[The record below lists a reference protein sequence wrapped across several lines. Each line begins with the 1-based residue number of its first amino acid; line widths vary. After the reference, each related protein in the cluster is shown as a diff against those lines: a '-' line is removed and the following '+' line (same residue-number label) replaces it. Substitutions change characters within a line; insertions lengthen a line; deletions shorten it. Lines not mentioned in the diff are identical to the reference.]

1 MPTQSALFQPIALR
15 SLQLPNRIVVSPMCQ
30 YSAEQGC
37 ATDWHLIHLGQMVQG
52 GAGLSFIEA
61 TAVSAQ
67 GRITP
72 GCLGLYDDACEAA
85 LARVLHAIRPHARG
99 AIGIQIGHA
108 GRKASSA
115 TPWRGGQQI
124 ALADGGWQAVAP
136 SAVPH
141 RVDELAPRA
150 MDDADLATL
159 VADFVATTQRAAR
172 LGLDALELHAA
183 HGYLLHEFLSPVS
196 NHRDDAFGGSL
207 AHRMRLPLQV
217 FDAVR
222 AAWPAA
228 KPLGVRIS
236 ATDWL
241 EHTGQPSW
249 TVDDSIVFAA
259 ELQARGCDW
268 IDVSSAGVSG
278 QQRIALQPGYQV
290 HLADH
295 IKRATGMTV
304 MAVGLITEP
313 AQAEA
318 IVSSGQADLVA
329 LARGILWNPHWAWRA
344 AAELGAQVKPPPQYA
359 RAAPR
364 EFAQAL
370 DIYGFGMR

>member
-1 MPTQSALFQPIALR
+1 MPTQSALFQPFVLR
-15 SLQLPNRIVVSPMCQ
+15 SLQLANRIVVSPMCQ
-30 YSAEQGC
+30 YSAEQGR
-37 ATDWHLIHLGQMVQG
+37 ATDWHVIHLGQMVQG
-52 GAGLSFIEA
+52 GAALTFIEA
-61 TAVSAQ
+61 TAVNAV

-85 LARVLHAIRPHARG
+85 LARVLHAIRPHAQG
-99 AIGIQIGHA
+99 AIGMQIAHA

-115 TPWRGGQQI
+115 APWLGGQQI
-124 ALADGGWQAVAP
+124 ALQAGGWQAVAP

-141 RVDELAPRA
+141 REDEQAPRA
-150 MDDADLATL
+150 MNEADMAQAL
-159 VADFVATTQRAAR
+159 ADFVATTQRAER
-172 LGLDALELHAA
+172 LGVDALELHAA

-196 NHRDDAFGGSL
+196 NQRQDAFGGSL
-207 AHRMRLPLQV
+207 ANRMRWPLQV

-222 AAWPAA
+222 AAWPGP

-241 EHTGQPSW
+241 EHTARPSW
-249 TVDDSIVFAA
+249 TVDEAIVFAT

-268 IDVSSAGVSG
+268 IDVSSAGISG
-278 QQRIALQPGYQV
+278 QQRIALKPGYQV
-290 HLADH
+290 HLAEQ
-295 IKRATGMTV
+295 IKRASGMTV

-313 AQAEA
+313 HQAQD
-318 IVSSGQADLVA
+318 IVANGQADLVA
-329 LARGILWNPHWAWRA
+329 LARAMLWNPRWAWRA

-370 DIYGFGMR
+370 NIYGFGMR

>member
-1 MPTQSALFQPIALR
+1 MPSQSALFQPFVLR
-15 SLQLPNRIVVSPMCQ
+15 SLQLANRIVVSPMCQ

-52 GAGLSFIEA
+52 GAALTFIEA
-61 TAVSAQ
+61 TAVSAE

-99 AIGIQIGHA
+99 AIGMQIGHA

-115 TPWRGGQQI
+115 APWLGGQQI
-124 ALADGGWQAVAP
+124 AWADGGWQALAP

-141 RVDELAPRA
+141 RESEQAPRA
-150 MDDADLATL
+150 MTDADIAKL

-196 NHRDDAFGGSL
+196 NHRDDSYGGSL
-207 AHRMRLPLQV
+207 ANRMRAPLQV

-222 AAWPAA
+222 AAWPAH

-241 EHTGQPSW
+241 EHTGQPCW
-249 TVDDSIVFAA
+249 TIDDSIAFAQA
-259 ELQARGCDW
+259 LKARGCDW
-268 IDVSSAGVSG
+268 IDVSSGGISG
-278 QQRIALQPGYQV
+278 QQRIALKPGYQV
-290 HLADH
+290 HLAEQV
-295 IKRATGMTV
+295 KRALNMPV
-304 MAVGLITEP
+304 MSVGLITEP
-313 AQAEA
+313 QQAES
-318 IVSSGQADLVA
+318 IVANGQADLVA
-329 LARGILWNPHWAWRA
+329 LARGFLWNPHWPWRA
-344 AAELGAQVKPPPQYA
+344 AAELGAQLTPPPQYA

-364 EFAQAL
+364 EHAQAL
-370 DIYGFGMR
+370 NAQGFGMR